1 MGEVGVGTSLRNDKG
16 QEADALRTE
25 WARLKTRDMTAEEF
39 RVLYARMDQFLEK
52 MVSGAGVLSKN
63 LQEIILE
70 QGFQDLTGQVLKRV
84 IGLISDVE
92 QDLVSLVRIA
102 GQVEEITGLERF

>member
-1 MGEVGVGTSLRNDKG
+1 
-16 QEADALRTE
+16 
-25 WARLKTRDMTAEEF
+25 MTAEEF

-102 GQVEEITGLERF
+102 GQVEEITGLERVAGNKQELEVKMQNGSGHVLKPV